1 MKAALIKLLLSIAAD
16 EKAGKKLW
24 LILFS
29 VIAGLLGR
37 MCLPFIVLCCM
48 HETGAPEVSVSGID
62 LTDFTENID
71 KEQAQKIEI
80 MGNVIAETM
89 AVRGLQKQTVK
100 AQLIWLSFFQDREI
114 TDISEYAD
122 IFSCPDDCI
131 VIACLNE
138 TYGLNIDYEEFMR
151 SYTLIMNMT
160 VNPYLFTN
168 PEMKNS
174 ADLASWAENAW
185 VSGWGFESGTKGE
198 ISPEK
203 HYRTADNVG
212 LIMGYL
218 DYHPDE
224 KTFRDDF
231 DTLFYTEH
239 GGLDSMPDIAGIG
252 VYNGEE
258 LGIYIGNEQVIFCSE
273 SIGHAEKTT
282 LHCGIWSS
290 WCTFD
295 AVDYPPQAWQELD
308 SGITAEP
315 EQEEN
320 EGCELQMGGM
330 CH

>member
-16 EKAGKKLW
+16 EKARKKLW

-29 VIAGLLGR
+29 VIAGLLGM

-48 HETGAPEVSVSGID
+48 HETSVPEVSISDID
-62 LTDFTENID
+62 LTEFTENID
-71 KEQAQKIEI
+71 KGQAEKLEI

-114 TDISEYAD
+114 TDISKYAD
-122 IFSCPDDCI
+122 IFSCPDDRV
-131 VIACLNE
+131 VINRLNE
-138 TYGLNIDYEEFMR
+138 NYRLNIDYEEFMR
-151 SYTLIMNMT
+151 SYTLIMNTT

-168 PEMKNS
+168 PETKNS

-185 VSGWGFESGTKGE
+185 VSGWGFDFGTKGE

-203 HYRTADNVG
+203 HYRTTDNVG

-224 KTFRDDF
+224 KTFSDDF
-231 DTLFYTEH
+231 DTLYYTEH
-239 GGLDSMPDIAGIG
+239 SSLDSMPDIAGIG

-258 LGIYIGNEQVIFCSE
+258 FGIYIGNGQVIFCSE
-273 SIGHAEKTT
+273 SIGHAEKTA

-295 AVDYPPQAWQELD
+295 AIEYPPEVRSRIEELNHH
-308 SGITAEP
+308 ER
-315 EQEEN
+315 EV
-320 EGCELQMGGM
+320 CEDDN
-330 CH
+330 